1 MTAELINSI
10 IHPVLMKIK
19 PDENDK
25 QRFYRVY
32 EFARKELEACL
43 NRYLGNYFVEVSLQ
57 GSVAKDTFLK
67 SQSDIDVFILFNP
80 NKNITIE
87 WFESLLIPKIIDC
100 FKNHEY
106 TLNYATHPYISLYI
120 DNIEVNIVPAFKV
133 KAPNKII
140 SAVDRTPFH
149 TEYVKT
155 HLSEAQKDEVRVLK
169 QFLKA
174 WKLYG
179 AEIEVQGFSGYLTEL
194 LIIAYNSFYDLLRN
208 AVEWRA
214 YKTCIDIEHNYSS
227 TKKCLEKFKGSALV
241 VVDPVDP
248 KRNAAA
254 ALSLKNFSIFK
265 LLSKI
270 FLERPSVKFFFDEYE
285 EETNPLKHIP
295 YISNRLKK
303 YDSYIY
309 VLIFNVIKPIPDM
322 IWGQMLRLKNSILNA
337 LRSQINDR
345 EIYADVWVNRT
356 SLSKAILVIEIM
368 QFSKNYKLHEGPY
381 AFDVISAVNFLTK
394 NIEAEIGPWINDDGR
409 LYVIK
414 NFESETITK
423 LIIDIIKSTS
433 LAGMVFE
440 KVTTITPNT
449 DLRLL
454 NQERFNSDF
463 MLWFRH
469 FLERKPLKKLYDILS
484 GNIIE

>member
-1 MTAELINSI
+1 MTVELINNI
-10 IHPVLMKIK
+10 IHSVLMKIK

-25 QRFYRVY
+25 QRFYQVY
-32 EFARKELEACL
+32 EFVRRELEICV
-43 NRYLGNYFVEVSLQ
+43 NRDLSSYLAEISLQ

-67 SQSDIDVFILFNP
+67 SQSDVDIFILFNP

-87 WFESLLIPKIIDC
+87 WFESILIPKIIDC
-100 FKNHEY
+100 FKNYKY

-120 DNIEVNIVPAFKV
+120 DNIEVNVVPAFKV
-133 KAPNKII
+133 EAPNKII

-149 TEYVKT
+149 TEYVKA

-179 AEIEVQGFSGYLTEL
+179 AEIEVQGFSGYLAEL
-194 LIIAYNSFYDLLRN
+194 LIIAYNNFYDLLRN
-208 AVEWRA
+208 ATEWRA
-214 YKTCIDIEHNYSS
+214 YKTCIDVEHNYSS
-227 TKKCLEKFKGSALV
+227 TKKCLEKFKGSVLV

-254 ALSLKNFSIFK
+254 AVSLKNFSVFK

-285 EETNPLKHIP
+285 EETNSLK
-295 YISNRLKK
+295 YIQFISDRLRK
-303 YDSYIY
+303 YDSYVY

-356 SLSKAILVIEIM
+356 DLSKATLVIEIM
-368 QFSKNYKLHEGPY
+368 QISKDYKLNEGPY
-381 AFDVISAVNFLTK
+381 AFDTINAINFLTK

-414 NFESETITK
+414 RFELETITK
-423 LIIDIIKSTS
+423 LITDIIKSTS
-433 LAGMVFE
+433 LTGMVFE
-440 KVTTITPNT
+440 KVVTITPNT

-454 NQERFNSDF
+454 NQEKLNNDF
-463 MLWFRH
+463 MQWFRH

-484 GNIIE
+484 SNVIE